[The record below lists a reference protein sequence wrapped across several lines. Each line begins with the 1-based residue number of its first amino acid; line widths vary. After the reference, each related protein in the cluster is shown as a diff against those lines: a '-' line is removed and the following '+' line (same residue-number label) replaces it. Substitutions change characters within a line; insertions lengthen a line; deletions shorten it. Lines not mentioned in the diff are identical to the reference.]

1 MFKLKRFFVT
11 FLFLGITSYAPAQTS
26 SGALLEGQ
34 VILFSSSISSPGR
47 NVAVS
52 IEELNQT
59 TFTDSLGY
67 FRFDS
72 LVSGNYSLQA
82 ASMDFRT
89 LDTIVSISKKSQRI
103 ELNIQLDCNYSA
115 ETALDDIA
123 RNQTNIILS
132 GGVAATVYPN
142 QKEFEKKFNVT
153 YFELGCLHVPHTCL
167 EEYNQEV
174 FRYLD
179 EQYGQAWRD
188 LVRPDVIGLAKSISH

>member
-26 SGALLEGQ
+26 GEVLLEGQ
-34 VILFSSSISSPGR
+34 VILFSNSISSPGR

-89 LDTIVSISKKSQRI
+89 LDTIVSISEKSQRI